1 MSTYYQMIIIKIR
14 WYWQQGPVWYLRCP
28 NLYSE
33 LKFKYLILSIL
44 QYLKVASE
52 LTYSDSSINR
62 TNNQNE
68 FRIEMIKG
76 ENKFTEKNWFRN
88 SVQCVYNHNHMKN
101 IFILYLLYWNICIYN
116 TYLVSSDKCHAT
128 TNCKIILQLLPMLV
142 VLIHK
147 VIKQ

>member
-88 SVQCVYNHNHMKN
+88 
-101 IFILYLLYWNICIYN
+101 
-116 TYLVSSDKCHAT
+116 
-128 TNCKIILQLLPMLV
+128 
-142 VLIHK
+142 
-147 VIKQ
+147 